1 MPIDTRAFAARGHV
15 VFGQGAFQP
24 ETRAGRALIAHEL
37 THVRQ
42 YHRGRGAGLIKRD
55 EDCPPVE
62 PVPEVEVVPSPTSAS
77 EDPAFS
83 SMEQRS
89 ENRAANQAQ
98 HDTGENKSNAA
109 NDAAPVTEGENR
121 THAQTDQVAT
131 METEA
136 ANPPAFDREG
146 FIQSVLD
153 EVERIAPE
161 VLNDVM
167 EFSSRG
173 KAAEVKRA
181 VDSEAENSAEDS
193 RAPLNRAAT
202 EDPGP
207 GQSPREAQTLNVEPP
222 GPQPGSVR
230 ADRAMPP
237 PRTESEVD
245 FTAETTRTESILR
258 EACVTRS
265 YMDEHSDPEL
275 SAATEAQ
282 DGLQEAT
289 QNAPEDY
296 RAQEAEAL
304 QNARGGAAQ
313 AGREGVSDLFN
324 NRTTSFATVGNDQG
338 AASTENARKRQ
349 DVANEVNTIF
359 TETQSA
365 VTDRLDTMTTDVT
378 TTFDTE
384 ANAAVSKFE
393 DFIRT
398 NAEIYEK
405 NWLEDLV
412 DLLADKLFDY
422 PPAEVWDFYGEG
434 RRTFISEMRV
444 AIGNV
449 ADIVETGLREAK
461 ELVEDGKR
469 RVEEKLSTLGDDLA
483 EFRSEISDQ
492 MNERFSGLEGD
503 INRSQSEL
511 VTGLG
516 QRYARALESVRDIEQ
531 QVRDEY
537 STWVDSARDAY
548 NAAVDFITG
557 WIDRLTSIVG
567 EAATRIMRQPGQ
579 FLRNLGAGIVQGLTM
594 FMDNIGDNIKS
605 AVVTWLTGN
614 LGSAGIEVPT
624 SFDAKSL
631 IGFAMELVGLGLT
644 NIKEIARRVFGRLVV
659 AMIEAGAAGFEHIK
673 RLFDILVS
681 EGPAGLYEHLRA
693 EFERIKGELM
703 EKIGEALAQ
712 SLVVAGIRKA
722 LGLLSGLLSGG
733 VGTVITIV
741 STIIDVVLWFRDNAA
756 QLAELVS
763 TIASTALA
771 VLSGNVG
778 VLASA
783 INTVLQRL
791 LPIALGFVGALV
803 GIGGAV
809 RRIQQIFRAIRRPA
823 TRAITALFRRLKR
836 GVQRLLRRRR
846 RGRGRG
852 RGRGRPMS
860 PMAVVRAIARELKR
874 PGRERDP
881 ARALAAARR
890 KANQLRSRYQP
901 RLQRGRIRITILDSN
916 PNQVT
921 TDGDIDFEVSVNP
934 RVRDA
939 QNVLV
944 DIKQQYRRNIN
955 ASHARA
961 RGPIETSLDRISAQQ
976 AAHINDWAQA
986 KTALEAQNPV
996 RDIISRPA
1004 LASHQFG
1011 NAMGA
1016 HIEGGVKD
1024 ADASAPNSQI
1034 TRVKGLINSGTANFR
1049 AAKNQLTTIFYS
1061 SRASTATLRRKVKE
1075 G

>member
-1 MPIDTRAFAARGHV
+1 
-15 VFGQGAFQP
+15 
-24 ETRAGRALIAHEL
+24 
-37 THVRQ
+37 
-42 YHRGRGAGLIKRD
+42 
-55 EDCPPVE
+55 
-62 PVPEVEVVPSPTSAS
+62 
-77 EDPAFS
+77 
-83 SMEQRS
+83 
-89 ENRAANQAQ
+89 
-98 HDTGENKSNAA
+98 
-109 NDAAPVTEGENR
+109 
-121 THAQTDQVAT
+121 
-131 METEA
+131 
-136 ANPPAFDREG
+136 
-146 FIQSVLD
+146 
-153 EVERIAPE
+153 
-161 VLNDVM
+161 
-167 EFSSRG
+167 
-173 KAAEVKRA
+173 
-181 VDSEAENSAEDS
+181 
-193 RAPLNRAAT
+193 
-202 EDPGP
+202 
-207 GQSPREAQTLNVEPP
+207 
-222 GPQPGSVR
+222 
-230 ADRAMPP
+230 MPP
-237 PRTESEVD
+237 PRTQSEVD
-245 FTAETTRTESILR
+245 FTSETTRTENILR

-265 YMDEHSDPEL
+265 YMDEHADPEL
-275 SAATEAQ
+275 GAAAQAQ

-289 QNAPEDY
+289 QNAPQDY
-296 RAQEAEAL
+296 RTQEAEAL
-304 QNARGGAAQ
+304 QNARGGASQ
-313 AGREGVSDLFN
+313 AGREGVSDLFE
-324 NRTTSFATVGNDQG
+324 NRATSFATVGNDQG

-349 DVANEVNTIF
+349 EVATEVNTIF
-359 TETQSA
+359 TETQTA

-384 ANAAVSKFE
+384 ANAAVSTFE

-412 DLLADKLFDY
+412 DLLSDKLFDS

-434 RRTFISEMRV
+434 RRAFIAEMRV

-483 EFRSEISDQ
+483 DFRSEISDQ

-516 QRYARALESVRDIEQ
+516 QRYARALESVRNIEQ

-567 EAATRIMRQPGQ
+567 DAATRIMRQPGQ
-579 FLRNLGAGIVQGLTM
+579 FLRNLGAGILQGLTM
-594 FMDNIGDNIKS
+594 FMDNIGNNIRS

-624 SFDAKSL
+624 TFDAKSL

-644 NIKEIARRVFGRLVV
+644 NIKDIARRVFGRRIV

-673 RLFDILVS
+673 RLFDILVN
-681 EGPAGLYEHLRA
+681 EGPAGLYDHLRA
-693 EFERIKGELM
+693 EFERIKGEMM
-703 EKIGEALAQ
+703 EKIGQALAQ

-733 VGTVITIV
+733 AGTVITIV

-771 VLSGNVG
+771 VLNGNVG
-778 VLASA
+778 VLAGA

-791 LPIALGFVGALV
+791 LPVALSFVGALV

-836 GVQRLLRRRR
+836 GVQRLLRRLRRR

-852 RGRGRPMS
+852 RRRGRERPMS

-874 PGRERDP
+874 PGRERNP

-890 KANQLRSRYQP
+890 KANQLRSRYQR
-901 RLQRGRIRITILDSN
+901 RLQRGRIRITILDSS

-944 DIKQQYRRNIN
+944 DIKQQFRPNIN

-961 RGPIETSLDRISAQQ
+961 RQPIERSLDRISVQQ
-976 AAHINDWAQA
+976 AAHINDWPQA

-996 RDIISRPA
+996 RDIVARPA

-1011 NAMGA
+1011 NAMGP

-1024 ADASAPNSQI
+1024 ADSAAPNSQI

-1049 AAKNQLTTIFYS
+1049 AAKDQLITIFYS
-1061 SRASTATLRRKVKE
+1061 SRASSATLRRKVKE
-1075 G
+1075 GYEAENAAVPNERGFPSGFNGERVRADLYEGPAGWVATRRSFFSTRIAAIRSRIDNQVSNYDAATSLPGSTRAQKINSFGVTQYWQPWDSVRGVKLPGADMNLFHGRNATRAGFSIARARAGGYFTQSHGGTVHFDVDHKAPLVQHWNRTGFNSGQGSRNSATTRTSNLQVVSSSLNRSKGGLGGNYKLFVGPNFTGGGATNTHFQGTRWVRR